1 LEVYVDKGMVDQQKI
16 TFSGEADQQPG
27 ITPGDIHII
36 LEEREHPRF
45 KRRGNDLYYN
55 AKIDLLTALTGG
67 EFSIKHLDNTERYLK
82 VTIIPGEIIKN
93 GETKCVIGE
102 GMPTYRHPFNKGNLI
117 INFEVEF
124 PDASWYTPEKALLL
138 EQALPP
144 RKEDKL
150 PKNADVEDVTLSE
163 VDTSRRDNSSRY
175 SRDDMDEEQGG
186 VQCATQ

>member
-1 LEVYVDKGMVDQQKI
+1 MVDQQKI

-27 ITPGDIHII
+27 IQPGDIHII

-45 KRRGNDLYYN
+45 KRKGNDLYYD

-67 EFSIKHLDNTERYLK
+67 EFTIKHLDDRYLK

-93 GETKCVIGE
+93 GETKCINGE
-102 GMPTYRHPFNKGNLI
+102 GMPTYRNPFNKGNLI
-117 INFEVEF
+117 VNFEVEF
-124 PDASWYTPEKALLL
+124 PDASWYTPEKATLL

-144 RKEDKL
+144 RKQDKP
-150 PKNADVEDVTLSE
+150 PKNAEVEEVTLSE
-163 VDTSRRDNSSRY
+163 VDTTRRDNTYS
-175 SRDDMDEEQGG
+175 SRDDMDDDQGPG